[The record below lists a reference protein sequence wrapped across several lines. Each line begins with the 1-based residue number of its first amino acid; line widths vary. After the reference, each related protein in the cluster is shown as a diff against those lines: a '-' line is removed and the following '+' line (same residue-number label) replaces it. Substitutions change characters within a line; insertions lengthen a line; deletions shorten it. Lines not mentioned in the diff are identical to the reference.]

1 MLLFIGSNKEKC
13 NFNTFRKQLNFLL
26 AIYNGEISL
35 KEAEIFQRKI
45 ETKIEELKFDYRPK
59 MEYWCKKMTCW
70 NRVIKLLMHL
80 KMVLFLLNILS
91 DAAAHGYVLKD
102 VNDFIQEIESM
113 SENLY
118 PNLFNEFF
126 WIITSWLCKRAY
138 QY

>member
-1 MLLFIGSNKEKC
+1 
-13 NFNTFRKQLNFLL
+13 
-26 AIYNGEISL
+26 
-35 KEAEIFQRKI
+35 
-45 ETKIEELKFDYRPK
+45 
-59 MEYWCKKMTCW
+59 MTCW

-91 DAAAHGYVLKD
+91 DVATHGYVLKD

-126 WIITSWLCKRAY
+126 
-138 QY
+138 

>member
-1 MLLFIGSNKEKC
+1 
-13 NFNTFRKQLNFLL
+13 
-26 AIYNGEISL
+26 
-35 KEAEIFQRKI
+35 
-45 ETKIEELKFDYRPK
+45 
-59 MEYWCKKMTCW
+59 MTCW

-91 DAAAHGYVLKD
+91 DDAAHGYVLKD

-126 WIITSWLCKRAY
+126 
-138 QY
+138 

>member
-1 MLLFIGSNKEKC
+1 M
-13 NFNTFRKQLNFLL
+13 
-26 AIYNGEISL
+26 
-35 KEAEIFQRKI
+35 
-45 ETKIEELKFDYRPK
+45 
-59 MEYWCKKMTCW
+59 
-70 NRVIKLLMHL
+70 IKLLMHL

-126 WIITSWLCKRAY
+126 
-138 QY
+138 

>member
-1 MLLFIGSNKEKC
+1 
-13 NFNTFRKQLNFLL
+13 
-26 AIYNGEISL
+26 
-35 KEAEIFQRKI
+35 
-45 ETKIEELKFDYRPK
+45 
-59 MEYWCKKMTCW
+59 MTCW

-118 PNLFNEFF
+118 QIYSMSFF
-126 WIITSWLCKRAY
+126 ELSPVDYVKELINIKNAVENKENVAVIKDRISGLKD
-138 QY
+138 

>member
-1 MLLFIGSNKEKC
+1 
-13 NFNTFRKQLNFLL
+13 
-26 AIYNGEISL
+26 
-35 KEAEIFQRKI
+35 
-45 ETKIEELKFDYRPK
+45 
-59 MEYWCKKMTCW
+59 MTCW

-126 WIITSWLCKRAY
+126 
-138 QY
+138 